1 MHVHATPTPDEDSPL
16 DRESRIRMPALA
28 LVERAAELLNRVRP
42 SEAPI
47 ELTEALMLL
56 LLALEE
62 LGGPA
67 D

>member
-1 MHVHATPTPDEDSPL
+1 
-16 DRESRIRMPALA
+16 MPAFA
-28 LVERAAELLNRVRP
+28 LLERAAELLNRIRP

-47 ELTEALMLL
+47 EVTEALMLL

-62 LGGPA
+62 LGETP